1 MKTTIERFN
10 EHVQE
15 ALQIHDSK
23 VLMVALQGSQ
33 NYGLAYEDSDV
44 DTKALLVPSF
54 KDIVFNKQPISTT
67 HVRANNEHIDFK
79 DVRSMVQNWRK
90 QNINFVEVLF
100 TDYMWINPDYFHPV
114 RELLDNSELVARYNP
129 YRAVKCMKGMAFEK
143 LHALEH
149 PYPSKLDVL
158 ARLGY
163 DPKQLSHIIRLRDFL
178 DKYIAEESYLDCLK
192 PCNPE
197 YIIDIKKGKYDLEY
211 ARKLAKET
219 TDRIEKIADIY
230 CSKVED
236 KGNPEAEEV
245 LDKFV
250 YDIMKISMWEELG

>member
-1 MKTTIERFN
+1 MTTNERFKFH
-10 EHVQE
+10 ETE
-15 ALQIHDSK
+15 ARMIHGDK

-33 NYGLAYEDSDV
+33 NYGLAYENSDV

-54 KDIVFNKQPISTT
+54 KDIVFNKQPVSTT

-236 KGNPEAEEV
+236 KYNPEAEEV
-245 LDKFV
+245 LNNFV
-250 YDIMKISMWEELG
+250 YDVMKIAMKEELK

>member
-1 MKTTIERFN
+1 MKTTTERFN

-15 ALQIHDSK
+15 ALQIHDGK

-54 KDIVFNKQPISTT
+54 KDIVFNKQPVSTT

-114 RELLDNSELVARYNP
+114 RELLNNSELVARYNP
-129 YRAVKCMKGMAFEK
+129 YRAAKCMKGMAFEK

-219 TDRIEKIADIY
+219 SDRIEKIADIY

-236 KGNPEAEEV
+236 KCNPEADEV
-245 LDKFV
+245 LNNFI
-250 YDIMKISMWEELG
+250 YDAMKVALLDDLM